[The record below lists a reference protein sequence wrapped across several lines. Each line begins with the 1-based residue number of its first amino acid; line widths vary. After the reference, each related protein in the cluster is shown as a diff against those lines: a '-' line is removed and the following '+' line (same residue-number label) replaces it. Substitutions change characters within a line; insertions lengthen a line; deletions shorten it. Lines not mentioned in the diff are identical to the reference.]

1 MLTTS
6 WGRSG
11 IGERSTTPLINAKM
25 AELTPIARARVKTAT
40 LVNPGDLRSWRKA
53 NLKSWIM
60 RNLGLFAVRCSP
72 PWLWI
77 QELARV
83 PRGSL
88 IVDAFDHLVLPILP
102 RRRRPNNDHR
112 CRLGG
117 RLHVPLHHT
126 EAAGLRAAHRRDRTV
141 HSARGRAVCDA
152 EDRLVRARR
161 ELIRNPECALAAIR
175 LREVK
180 QH

>member
-11 IGERSTTPLINAKM
+11 IGERNTTPLINAKM
-25 AELTPIARARVKTAT
+25 AELTPIARARVRTAT

-60 RNLGLFAVRCSP
+60 RNLRLFAVRCSP

-88 IVDAFDHLVLPILP
+88 ILDAFDHLVLPILP
-102 RRRRPNNDHR
+102 RRR
-112 CRLGG
+112 LGG
-117 RLHVPLHHT
+117 RLHVPLHHA
-126 EAAGLRAAHRRDRTV
+126 EAAGLRAAHGRDRTV
-141 HSARGRAVCDA
+141 HSARGRDVY
-152 EDRLVRARR
+152 
-161 ELIRNPECALAAIR
+161 
-175 LREVK
+175 
-180 QH
+180 H